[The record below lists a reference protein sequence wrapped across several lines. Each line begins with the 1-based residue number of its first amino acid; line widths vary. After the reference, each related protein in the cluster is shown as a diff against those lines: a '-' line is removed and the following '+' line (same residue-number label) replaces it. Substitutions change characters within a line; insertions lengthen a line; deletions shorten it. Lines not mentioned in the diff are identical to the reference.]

1 MQFIRMTVVA
11 MCLFPWVAQAQVLEY
26 EWVDFHGQGQ
36 TISIDLPYDRLENA
50 MLSGKDQVSQQSIL
64 SLSYQFALDI
74 AGQAN
79 TQEKPVRVAGTEQRF
94 FFSIDGNDKAADTEL
109 AQDLRHQLVLS
120 INQSPE
126 RGYFTFDE
134 KANGLRPDYMAIVA
148 DNQDVFS
155 AFAHALVYKFGKK
168 DPVELISQLLA
179 MLQQIRYDDMLEEP
193 FPMATPIQLLVEKRG
208 DCEAKQVFLIGV
220 LEQLFPDRPM
230 GLVNLPTFNHVLA
243 AISLDAELDSKVM
256 HDGKPF
262 ILMDATGPAPQK
274 FGEVF
279 QYYRDAEVTS
289 WIGV

>member
-1 MQFIRMTVVA
+1 MRLVQMVMLLITS
-11 MCLFPWVAQAQVLEY
+11 LPWAVQAQGLDY
-26 EWVDFHGQGQ
+26 AWVDFYGQPQ
-36 TISIDLPYDRLENA
+36 TISIDLPYDRLESG

-64 SLSYQFALDI
+64 KLSYQLALGI
-74 AGQAN
+74 AAQAN

-94 FFSIDGNDKAADTEL
+94 FFSIEGDNKEADTAF
-109 AQDLRHQLVLS
+109 AQSLRHDLVMA

-134 KANGLRPDYMAIVA
+134 QANGIRPDYAAIVA

-155 AFAHALVYKFGKK
+155 VFARAMVAKFGQK
-168 DPVELISQLLA
+168 DPVELVSQMLA
-179 MLQQIRYDDMLEEP
+179 LLQQIPYDDMLEET

-230 GLVNLPTFNHVLA
+230 GFVNLPAFNHVLA
-243 AISLDAELDSKVM
+243 AINLDAELESRVM
-256 HDGKPF
+256 HNAKPY
-262 ILMDATGPAPQK
+262 ILMDATGPKKQK

-289 WIGV
+289 WIGI